1 MLFCYM
7 LSLTVADR
15 GEAILPDPRDPLV
28 QTWRDYDGRP
38 CAYAY
43 IIQGEYWLHVPNVAS
58 FRFTKTAPEITAIPE
73 ASARQEKILDI
84 FSRVVLPIALHTKGM
99 EVLHASA
106 IVTDVGLVAFCAMAD
121 TGKSTTAYA
130 LSKRGYQQWADDAV
144 PFEIEND
151 RVTAVSLP
159 FGVRLDPD
167 AEQFL
172 SAGKATSKKIR
183 TDSTRIPI
191 AALIV
196 LKRKEN
202 QWGGHPG
209 PPRIRAGSPQENDC
223 EVTVATL
230 SPSKAF
236 CSVLLHGHFFNL
248 KSPELMRQMVSNY
261 MKLTSLVPVYE
272 VSFSPGFERLSLL
285 LDRLELLF
293 AELSRKSAKMEKV

>member
-1 MLFCYM
+1 M
-7 LSLTVADR
+7 LSLTIADR

-28 QTWRDYDGRP
+28 QTWRDYNGQP

-43 IIQGEYWLHVPNVAS
+43 TLQDEYWLHVPNVAS
-58 FRFTKTAPEITAIPE
+58 FRFNRTTSDITAIPE
-73 ASARQEKILDI
+73 ASARHEKIQDI

-106 IVTDVGLVAFCAMAD
+106 IVTDAGLVTFCAMAD

-144 PFEIEND
+144 PFEIEKD

-159 FGVRLDPD
+159 FGIRLDPE
-167 AEQFL
+167 AEDFL
-172 SAGKATSKKIR
+172 SASKTTAKKIFPNA
-183 TDSTRIPI
+183 TRIPI

-202 QWGGHPG
+202 LN
-209 PPRIRAGSPQENDC
+209 SENSS
-223 EVTVATL
+223 EVMVATL
-230 SPSKAF
+230 PPPRAF
-236 CSVLLHGHFFNL
+236 RSVLLHGHFFNL
-248 KSPELMRQMVSNY
+248 KSPDLMRQMVSNY

-272 VSFSPGFERLSLL
+272 VTFSPGFEKLSLL

-293 AELSRKSAKMEKV
+293 RELSRKSA